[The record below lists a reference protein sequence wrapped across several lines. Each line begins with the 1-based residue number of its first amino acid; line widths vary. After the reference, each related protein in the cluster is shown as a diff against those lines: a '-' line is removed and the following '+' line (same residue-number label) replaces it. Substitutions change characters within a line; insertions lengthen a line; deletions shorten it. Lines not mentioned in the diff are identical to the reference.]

1 MAEQAWTE
9 LPEPVRARLAE
20 VASVAVGELPPAE
33 VPASLRRLAKFTPSK
48 RARLGARV
56 LLGELQDSTAFRA
69 AVLAWWDEH
78 RPGELTGPDA
88 DPVGGVTGA
97 VLAGSPD
104 LDERLGMVAERAEV
118 VTLRAQLD
126 AALARVEKLGG
137 ELERLRAELAES
149 RSGARESDRDRDDE
163 LDRLRRRY
171 REQGSRLRE
180 AEDGTRAAERAL
192 AELRERGAAE
202 LAAALADRDRARE
215 RASAERAR
223 AARATD
229 EVTGARQAAREARQ
243 ADEVRLELLV
253 DTLAGAVSGL
263 RRELALGSGG
273 GGGGGPRPADLV
285 GGVRV
290 PGRGGARISDAGG
303 LDRLLTLPS
312 VHLIV
317 DGYNV
322 SKTGYPELTLFDQRN
337 RLIGA
342 LGALAARTGAEVTV
356 VFDGAAV
363 VAGPMRHPRGV
374 RVLFSEPGVLA
385 DDVIRELVA
394 AEPAGRPLLVATS
407 DRAVADSVRR
417 GGAHPLPS
425 PVLLD
430 LLGRY

>member
-20 VASVAVGELPPAE
+20 VASVAVGELPPPE
-33 VPASLRRLAKFTPSK
+33 VPTSLRRFAKFTPSK
-48 RARLGARV
+48 RARLAAKV
-56 LLGELQDSTAFRA
+56 LLGELHDSSAFRA

-88 DPVGGVTGA
+88 DPVGGVAGA
-97 VLAGSPD
+97 VLAEAPD
-104 LDERLGMVAERAEV
+104 LDERLTAVAERAEA

-126 AALARVEKLGG
+126 AALARVEKLSG
-137 ELERLRAELAES
+137 ELERLRGELAES
-149 RSGARESDRDRDDE
+149 RSGARESDQERDEE

-180 AEDGTRAAERAL
+180 AMDGTQAAEREL
-192 AELRERGAAE
+192 AELRERSAAE
-202 LAAALADRDRARE
+202 LTAALADRDRARD
-215 RASAERAR
+215 RAAAERAR
-223 AARATD
+223 AARASD
-229 EVTGARQAAREARQ
+229 EVTGARQAARQARQ

-253 DTLAGAVSGL
+253 DTLSGAISGL
-263 RRELALGSGG
+263 RTELGL

-290 PGRGGARISDAGG
+290 PGRGGARVSDASA

-322 SKTGYPELTLFDQRN
+322 SKTGYPELTLFDQRT

-363 VAGPMRHPRGV
+363 VAGPLRHPRGV

-394 AEPAGRPLLVATS
+394 AEPPGRPLLVATS

-425 PVLLD
+425 RVLLD